1 MKLTEDQQKQINY
14 LYDHFS
20 DNDDV
25 TDTICKLLDIIGIE
39 YKERYNQGRFFLRFD
54 SLIEGDAE

>member
-20 DNDDV
+20 DNDGV
-25 TDTICKLLDIIGIE
+25 TDTICKLLDVIGIE